1 MFVYVWWISLC
12 ECFQPSAVE
21 ALSHSHVVE
30 WIFGS
35 RIQSHWPCMTLC
47 PISMF
52 SRILATDRPAVPS
65 TQSGGSA
72 EPRSTAREASS
83 RRRCTSTT
91 LRMYAASFSPRL
103 SSTSWRIASSSMPSC
118 SMSSGVRWAV
128 GFTGFLVMAVI
139 SSLLVVEVARPG
151 GRVDAG
157 LDAYAAGPGLT
168 GDRDGEGAVAQVA
181 HRALLHRHDA
191 PHADP
196 HPATTGH
203 QDARALGGV
212 EDRGGAVGV
221 DDRAVGEGDGAAA
234 LPVLGSRD
242 GRGSEAFGGQD
253 ELAPDV
259 VLLERVEESGRTAG
273 VRRALGQVRDDRVE
287 VVDVEHPVGVGVH
300 LHESQPAGGVVLP
313 QLAAEDHL
321 GPGEGRVE
329 QHDVGLRPLGAGE

>member
-21 ALSHSHVVE
+21 ALSHSQVVE

-65 TQSGGSA
+65 THSGGSA

-83 RRRCTSTT
+83 RRRCTVTM

-103 SSTSWRIASSSMPSC
+103 SRTSWRIASSSMPSC
-118 SMSSGVRWAV
+118 STSSGVRCAV
-128 GFTGFLVMAVI
+128 GFTGFLVMVVI
-139 SSLLVVEVARPG
+139 SSLLVVEVARAG

-157 LDAYAAGPGLT
+157 LDAYAAGSGLA
-168 GDRDGEGAVAQVA
+168 GDCDGEGAVAQVA
-181 HRALLHRHDA
+181 HRTLLHRDDA
-191 PHADP
+191 AHADA
-196 HPATTGH
+196 HPAAAGH
-203 QDARALGGV
+203 QDAGALRGV
-212 EDRGGAVGV
+212 QDRGGAVGL
-221 DDRAVGEGDGAAA
+221 DDRAAGEGDRAAFTGHHGHRTEPLGGEGQA
-234 LPVLGSRD
+234 APV
-242 GRGSEAFGGQD
+242 
-253 ELAPDV
+253 V
-259 VLLERVEESGRTAG
+259 VLLERVQEARRPTG
-273 VRRALGQVRDDRVE
+273 VRRALGQVGDDLVE
-287 VVDVEHPVGVGVH
+287 VVDVEHPVGVGVQ
-300 LHESQPAGGVVLP
+300 LDEAQPAGGVVLP